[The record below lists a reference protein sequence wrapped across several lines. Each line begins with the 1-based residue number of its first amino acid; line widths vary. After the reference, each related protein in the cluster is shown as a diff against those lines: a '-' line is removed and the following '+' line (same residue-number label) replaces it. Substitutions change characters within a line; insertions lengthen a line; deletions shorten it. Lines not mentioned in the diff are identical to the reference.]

1 MPKQANLR
9 LLEVCAVLIPHIE
22 NALAL
27 LSKFINVNP
36 VHINRWVEN
45 CNVNLS
51 TLNKVLLWA
60 KTKVNF
66 VTRSQMRQIW
76 WLWNDMR

>member
-1 MPKQANLR
+1 MSRQQDNHR
-9 LLEVCAVLIPHIE
+9 LLEECAVLIPHIE

-27 LSKFINVNP
+27 LSKYSNVNS

-51 TLNKVLLWA
+51 TLNKVLRWPGLTTQQ
-60 KTKVNF
+60 KHKC
-66 VTRSQMRQIW
+66 
-76 WLWNDMR
+76 